1 MSQAKFSPFRNE
13 NGSKYEKMDY
23 HEKIG
28 FLENQADKYGI
39 NLDEYSVFGDEAGLR
54 GTSTKS
60 YGALEEAVSKASQ
73 NDYSNRRALEAA
85 SMAGN
90 KKAKKIMDM
99 NEGIDQLAATE
110 HWMEKMHGKHVG
122 GGDYTWGSDSAGVAQ
137 HYVERDREKF
147 TNEIDKMVAD
157 GAKSNQSEGET
168 TARAKE
174 EILSDHMQKAKNRV
188 DGWQNGNIPI
198 YNPEALM
205 AQKTGQKSIFA
216 DSSKKVY
223 GINEEID
230 IANVNDSRTEAQKAA
245 QQFMEETKQDVKD
258 EYEFQPVF

>member
-1 MSQAKFSPFRNE
+1 
-13 NGSKYEKMDY
+13 MDY

-39 NLDEYSVFGDEAGLR
+39 NLDEYSVFGDETGIR

-85 SMAGN
+85 GMAGN
-90 KKAKKIMDM
+90 KKAQKIMDM

-122 GGDYTWGSDSAGVAQ
+122 GGDYTWGSDAAGVAQ
-137 HYVERDREKF
+137 HYVDRDREKF
-147 TNEIDKMVAD
+147 TNQIQGMMPEETGVDEN
-157 GAKSNQSEGET
+157 AKT
-168 TARAKE
+168 E
-174 EILSDHMQKAKNRV
+174 ELKDVVLSDHMQKAKDRIDQFEGAPAPAPV
-188 DGWQNGNIPI
+188 YGSDEGQ
-198 YNPEALM
+198 M

-216 DSSKKVY
+216 DSAKKVY
-223 GINEEID
+223 GINEQID
-230 IANVNDSRTEAQKAA
+230 INNVNNPDTEADA
-245 QQFMEETKQDVKD
+245 FLETKKNQVKND
-258 EYEFQPVF
+258 FNFKPAF